1 MLSAELPGLE
11 QSVAAA
17 KTVGEAGGIERA
29 EQALHKNRVL
39 YFNNRLDAVVAGG
52 FLLLVTAILLL
63 SVREWVLLLAR
74 RKPAILRETEPVWLP
89 DYQVTESQPFHMAGL
104 AALVFTLTKE
114 LSGEAEM
121 ERAHQAASLCAC
133 EHGEAGRAAEMNG
146 TPTRQ
151 AGARVYVEVAEKR
164 FKGVKHCC

>member
-1 MLSAELPGLE
+1 MRILLLSFILVFSANLSLFSQDTTAAEKAF
-11 QSVAAA
+11 Q
-17 KTVGEAGGIERA
+17 T
-29 EQALHKNRVL
+29 NRTL
-39 YFNNRLDAVVAGG
+39 YLNNVLDAVVAGI
-52 FLLLVTAILLL
+52 FLTLVSFIVLL
-63 SVREWVLLLAR
+63 SIREWILILAR
-74 RKPAILRETEPVWLP
+74 RKLAELRETPPVWLP